1 MQTEFE
7 TDTEVEVEEP
17 KMYKVLLH
25 NDDHT
30 SMEFVV
36 GILKGIFHKTH
47 EEAEKLTLRIHKKG
61 FAICGIYIDEIART
75 KVRQVQDRAREND
88 FPLKSTTEEI

>member
-1 MQTEFE
+1 MQTSA
-7 TDTEVEVEEP
+7 EVETEIELEEP
-17 KMYKVLLH
+17 KLFKVLLH
-25 NDDHT
+25 NDDYT

-61 FAICGIYIDEIART
+61 FAVCGVYTDEIART
-75 KVRQVQDRAREND
+75 KVKQVRDRAREND
-88 FPLKSTTEEI
+88 FPLQATTEEI